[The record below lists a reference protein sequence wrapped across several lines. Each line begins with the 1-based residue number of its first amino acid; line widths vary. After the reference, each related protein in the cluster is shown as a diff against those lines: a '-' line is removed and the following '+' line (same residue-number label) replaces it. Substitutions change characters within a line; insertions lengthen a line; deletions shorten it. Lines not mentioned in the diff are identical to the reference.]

1 MAWIL
6 TSKLGHSE
14 SSKCSAF
21 SFWTPTGLSW
31 SLETYRYFLQSSAWN
46 WRFKNDCYSC
56 QNCLRSREGTPK
68 WCVEC
73 CCCHPGRS
81 AFPSVEQHGLLRVEA
96 LASDRAS
103 LKACR
108 TVLWAKLCDENWWR
122 KNTATPHLLWK
133 YQEIWAWACPIS
145 MTIASNAATRCWQV
159 AGMWIFIPYPTK
171 FQELVKHFFLK
182 KCKPSCIFQSWW
194 RL

>member
-1 MAWIL
+1 MNPNVKAGTLWIIQMFRL
-6 TSKLGHSE
+6 LFLNSNWPQLKLGNLQILSSE
-14 SSKCSAF
+14 LRLKLTFQKRLLQLPKLLEIQGRDSEVMCGVLLLSSRS
-21 SFWTPTGLSW
+21 LSI
-31 SLETYRYFLQSSAWN
+31 
-46 WRFKNDCYSC
+46 
-56 QNCLRSREGTPK
+56 
-68 WCVEC
+68 
-73 CCCHPGRS
+73 
-81 AFPSVEQHGLLRVEA
+81 SVSGATRLLRVEA